1 MRTDIL
7 DQIAATGSKLEK
19 ERLLK
24 TVDPETVEVLKYA
37 LDPMITFGVTVAPAE
52 WLPEEEHLKPDEF
65 WKQFLGLCEQ
75 LAKRDLTGNAAGHRI
90 NDLCLSAPT
99 KEECVWAARVL
110 NKDLRSG
117 FSMTTLNKAFPGAIE
132 PFVCSLAKVYEPD
145 KHDITVGNWTVEPKL
160 DGLRMLII
168 DGVAYTRNG
177 RTIDSVGHILEQ
189 FESCKNDF
197 VLDGEIMGSTGF
209 DEDSGKIRKKGEG
222 PNLSLTYNVF
232 DCVRRGEW
240 HSRKTVPYS
249 ERRKCLEILITGKP
263 DLKYVKLV
271 PSLRIPAGSTVRDM
285 FDKRDHMIALG
296 YEGAML
302 KSLDAPYVFKRSDAI
317 LKLKDFTDA
326 DCRVV
331 DWFEGLGKH
340 KGRLGG
346 IIVED
351 DKGVRTRV
359 GSGFSDAQRDELWRD
374 QIAIPGRIAE
384 IQYQNLTA
392 EGSMRFPVFVQFR
405 PDKE

>member
-24 TVDPETVEVLKYA
+24 TVDQQTVSILKYA
-37 LDPMITFGVTVAPAE
+37 LDPMITFGITVAGQSWTEGEPKFE
-52 WLPEEEHLKPDEF
+52 PEPF
-65 WKQFLGLCEQ
+65 WDAMLILCGQ
-75 LAKRDLTGNAAGHRI
+75 LAAREYSGHAAT
-90 NDLCLSAPT
+90 NLVSTLLSKAPT
-99 KEECVWAARVL
+99 QGDSVWAMRVL
-110 NKDLRSG
+110 NKDLRAG
-117 FSMTTLNKAFPGAIE
+117 FSMTTLNKAHPGTIE

-145 KHDITVGNWTVEPKL
+145 KHDVSKGNWTVEPKL
-160 DGLRMLII
+160 DGLRMLVI

-197 VLDGEIMGSTGF
+197 VLDGEIMGVTGF

-240 HSRKTVPYS
+240 HSRETVPYS
-249 ERRKCLEILITGKP
+249 ERRKCLELLITSKP
-263 DLKYVKLV
+263 DLKHVKLV
-271 PSLRIPAGSTVRDM
+271 PSLQLPPDSTARDM
-285 FDKRDHMIALG
+285 FEKRDHFIALG

-302 KSLDAPYVFKRSDAI
+302 KSIDAPYVFKRSDAI
-317 LKLKDFTDA
+317 LKLKDFVDA

-331 DWFEGLGKH
+331 DWFEGRGKH

-346 IIVED
+346 IVVED
-351 DKGVRTRV
+351 DAGVQTRV

-374 QIAIPGRIAE
+374 QIALPGRIAE
-384 IQYQNLTA
+384 VQYQNKTA